1 MTIESAYAIA
11 TRGVLA
17 EVQRGL
23 DVFSTSQRMR
33 DPAALALRAMRSV
46 LVGDV
51 PTAVAVLRRA
61 ADHAHEPVRRYLVDL
76 LVPLLVSTE
85 QLDDAE
91 RYVNAET
98 DVGEE
103 MDAPYLAAR
112 SVIAARRG
120 DDHSSAQYGADA
132 IAAARILDEPFMVA
146 RVLQR
151 VSLAAFFRG
160 DYAAAQEW
168 ALEAARAYER
178 VGAYRSAAH
187 AYSVL
192 YAIAHGVIGSP
203 DVARLYATRIAT
215 NAERCGDVS
224 LQHVGLVAQM
234 EIAAEAA
241 DERRLN
247 SLRVRL
253 LSNPVNEQ
261 FRERFSF
268 VLAEALSN
276 MWMGRFEAAHAMLL
290 NLRGGETRSRPER
303 ALCDAM
309 LALCAVAL
317 WNLDDVR
324 RYVRSAFSTTAEHAD
339 PESLYDARRR
349 QVARL
354 MAAAASVLTGDAAR
368 GYRSLSH
375 RFDPNGL
382 FARIVSAGGMDERQT
397 PELLLGYARAVNAVA
412 GAAAANRPKAGLTPA
427 EMQILRALPSGTT
440 INRIAFDFG
449 KSPKTVERQVQ
460 SIYGKLHVSNRAQAV
475 QRAREL
481 GIYA

>member
-1 MTIESAYAIA
+1 M
-11 TRGVLA
+11 
-17 EVQRGL
+17 
-23 DVFSTSQRMR
+23 
-33 DPAALALRAMRSV
+33 
-46 LVGDV
+46 VGDV
-51 PTAVAVLRRA
+51 PTAIAVLRRA

-76 LVPLLVSTE
+76 LVPLLVSTD
-85 QLDDAE
+85 QLDDAA
-91 RYVNAET
+91 RYVASEP

-103 MDAPYLAAR
+103 MEAVYLAAR

-120 DDHSSAQYGADA
+120 DDHGSAQYGADA
-132 IAAARILDEPFMVA
+132 VAAARLVDEPFMVA

-151 VSLAAFFRG
+151 VSLAAFFRS
-160 DYAAAQEW
+160 DYTAAQEL
-168 ALEAARAYER
+168 ALESARTYER
-178 VGAYRSAAH
+178 IESHRNAAH
-187 AYSVL
+187 AYTVL
-192 YAIAHGVIGSP
+192 YAIAHAVIGSP

-215 NAERCGDVS
+215 NAERGGDVS
-224 LQHVGLVAQM
+224 LQHLGLVAQM
-234 EIAAEAA
+234 EMAAEAA
-241 DERRLN
+241 DDRRLN
-247 SLRVRL
+247 SLRTRL
-253 LSNPVNEQ
+253 LANPLNEQ
-261 FRERFSF
+261 FRERFAFVVSE
-268 VLAEALSN
+268 VLASF
-276 MWMGRFEAAHAMLL
+276 WVGRFDAAQATLL
-290 NLRGGETRSRPER
+290 NLRGGESRSRPER

-339 PESLYDARRR
+339 PESIFDARRR

-382 FARIVSAGGMDERQT
+382 FARIISAGGMDERQT

-412 GAAAANRPKAGLTPA
+412 SAAAANRPKAGLTPA
-427 EMQILRALPSGTT
+427 ELQILRALPSGTT
-440 INRIAFDFG
+440 INRIASDFG